1 MGEIS
6 LPIVSGVLG
15 SGSGWLEDEPEVSG
29 WVEASGSGLVGSGSK
44 YHDYFDDDSVEDPF
58 AGFVLDEIL
67 GDAIDVGASDVHIT
81 PEQEVRFT
89 ILGEISNRGYRVP
102 SGDLT
107 QRVMQSILSN
117 VVESVFVQEL
127 EVDTSYVIR
136 SGKYR
141 GRRLRVG
148 SVKRRP
154 CRLPAGRAPR
164 PGARWETEACAH
176 CRGAR
181 AGLCQASDLICQT
194 SHAARQIGHCADNR
208 CPNPP
213 HGPTATPR
221 KEIPHEDPRCRGLEG
236 RRPIDHRN
244 RGPGRPAR
252 G

>member
-1 MGEIS
+1 MWIFFRAC
-6 LPIVSGVLG
+6 
-15 SGSGWLEDEPEVSG
+15 

-107 QRVMQSILSN
+107 HRVMQSILSN

-141 GRRLRVG
+141 GRRLRVSVGKTFGDVFLVFRVISDVVPSPEELGVSRELLRWTENGNDG
-148 SVKRRP
+148 S
-154 CRLPAGRAPR
+154 
-164 PGARWETEACAH
+164 
-176 CRGAR
+176 
-181 AGLCQASDLICQT
+181 
-194 SHAARQIGHCADNR
+194 N
-208 CPNPP
+208 
-213 HGPTATPR
+213 
-221 KEIPHEDPRCRGLEG
+221 
-236 RRPIDHRN
+236 
-244 RGPGRPAR
+244 
-252 G
+252 